1 MNSSHDMMIQAFKP
15 ILFIKQMTQRSYKT
29 TSILNDKAKTLEDII
44 SKMTSVIV
52 AYSGGADSTLL
63 AAISTKILNEK
74 CISITAQSPSLAP
87 SELNQAKN
95 TAQTIGLNH
104 RIVKTN
110 EIDREQYRRN
120 QPDRCYFCKD
130 ELYTKLSEIA
140 SRENYQFIVNGSNL
154 DDLSDFRPGL
164 KAASR
169 HKIRSPLVEAELN
182 KKEIRELS
190 KHMGLPTWDKPAQAC
205 LSSRIPYGTP
215 VSIEA
220 LEKIAKAEHFLR
232 DLGLQQVRGR
242 HHGSVA
248 RIEVSSDEISF
259 ITKSPIRE
267 QIAERFRTIG
277 YSYSTVDLQGFRT
290 GSMNEVLSK
299 VATPSNETI

>member
-1 MNSSHDMMIQAFKP
+1 
-15 ILFIKQMTQRSYKT
+15 
-29 TSILNDKAKTLEDII
+29 
-44 SKMTSVIV
+44 
-52 AYSGGADSTLL
+52 
-63 AAISTKILNEK
+63 
-74 CISITAQSPSLAP
+74 
-87 SELNQAKN
+87 
-95 TAQTIGLNH
+95 
-104 RIVKTN
+104 
-110 EIDREQYRRN
+110 
-120 QPDRCYFCKD
+120 
-130 ELYTKLSEIA
+130 
-140 SRENYQFIVNGSNL
+140 
-154 DDLSDFRPGL
+154 
-164 KAASR
+164 
-169 HKIRSPLVEAELN
+169 
-182 KKEIRELS
+182 
-190 KHMGLPTWDKPAQAC
+190 MGLPTWDKPAQAC

-232 DLGLQQVRGR
+232 DLGLQQVRVR